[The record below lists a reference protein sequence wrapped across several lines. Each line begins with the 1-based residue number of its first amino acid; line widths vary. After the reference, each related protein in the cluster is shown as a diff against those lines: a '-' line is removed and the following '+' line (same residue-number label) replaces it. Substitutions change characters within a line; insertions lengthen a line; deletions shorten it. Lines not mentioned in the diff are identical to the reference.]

1 MKRSTKDKLPDG
13 KDTSA
18 GLDSANSDESESES
32 GQTSC
37 HRVPIEGAS
46 NSAQTVQFSSDRDQ
60 DHEVI
65 TFYCITC
72 S

>member
-18 GLDSANSDESESES
+18 GIDSANSESESES
-32 GQTSC
+32 GQTTC

-65 TFYCITC
+65 TFY
-72 S
+72 

>member
-18 GLDSANSDESESES
+18 GLDSPNSESESES

-37 HRVPIEGAS
+37 HRVPIEGGS
-46 NSAQTVQFSSDRDQ
+46 NSTVQFSSDRDQ

-65 TFYCITC
+65 SFY
-72 S
+72 